1 MHGSGT
7 EGWLLLMAGIV
18 LAVVAVVAI
27 VYLVRSFLQPQ
38 TVLKRRCA
46 AGEIDRAL
54 YLQSL
59 EVCRKVTT
67 HQVARRMT
75 SVGVPQKAWVGFS
88 CSSYPVVSRMIS
100 TPRPA

>member
-1 MHGSGT
+1 
-7 EGWLLLMAGIV
+7 MAGIV

-59 EVCRKVTT
+59 EVCRKVTA

-75 SVGVPQKAWVGFS
+75 SVGVLQV
-88 CSSYPVVSRMIS
+88 
-100 TPRPA
+100 